1 MKRTFIAFAAVLAIL
16 GSLVIIGALKAQPS
30 PAPTPAAAM
39 AAPTPAPE
47 PHPEIRAAIHH
58 LEEAKK
64 NLEAGAHDFGGHR
77 VKALE
82 ATNHALEEC
91 RAALEF
97 DRH

>member
-1 MKRTFIAFAAVLAIL
+1 MKRMFTVLAALLAIL
-16 GSLVIIGALKAQPS
+16 AFVAISRTPKVQLVSA
-30 PAPTPAAAM
+30 APM
-39 AAPTPAPE
+39 AAPAPAPE

-82 ATNHALEEC
+82 ATNRALEEC

>member
-1 MKRTFIAFAAVLAIL
+1 MKRIFIACAATLTIVGFLVL
-16 GSLVIIGALKAQPS
+16 SGAPKAQ
-30 PAPTPAAAM
+30 PAPTPVPAAV
-39 AAPTPAPE
+39 AAAPE
-47 PHPEIRAAIHH
+47 PHPEIHAAIHH

-64 NLEAGAHDFGGHR
+64 NLEAAAHDYGGHR

-91 RAALEF
+91 HAALEF